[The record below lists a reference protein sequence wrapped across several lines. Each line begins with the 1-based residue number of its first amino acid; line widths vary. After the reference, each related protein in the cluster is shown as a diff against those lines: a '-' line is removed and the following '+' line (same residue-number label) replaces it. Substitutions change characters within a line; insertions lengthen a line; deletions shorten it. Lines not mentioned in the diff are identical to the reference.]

1 MIKLRMTQLNDYERC
16 PYLCKVNWG
25 AVGELGKVDLE
36 GSSTNKY
43 AQYGIIFHEVM
54 EISGLAKME
63 GVVIPL
69 ESLHEELDK
78 KLLEFDLSLVESE
91 EEHLEWSKSL
101 HEQLDW
107 AYHNCSLET
116 DNVIGVEHSFL
127 LDDLIED
134 CLPFSGTI
142 DRIIGN
148 LEKKEVALCDFKTGK
163 VYTKKELSNNIQA
176 TVYSLAFYKMF
187 GFMPEEFRFYFTKHK
202 KVKVIKI
209 TPDFIKR
216 GVERILVNWY
226 NINNG
231 DFSPNTSNKYF
242 CKNFCSINKE
252 CPTRKRVT
260 TIGWENVG

>member
-1 MIKLRMTQLNDYERC
+1 MKKLRMTMLGDYERC

-25 AVGELGKVDLE
+25 EVGDVGKVDKE
-36 GSSTNKY
+36 GSSHNKY
-43 AQYGIIFHEVM
+43 SEFGIIFHEVM
-54 EISGLAKME
+54 EHHALAKME
-63 GVVIPL
+63 GTILPVEV
-69 ESLHEELDK
+69 LHELLDE
-78 KLLEFDLSLVESE
+78 KLKTFDLELLDNPE
-91 EEHLEWSKSL
+91 EFEDWRTSL
-101 HEQLDW
+101 HEQIDW
-107 AYHNCSLET
+107 GYET
-116 DNVIGVEHSFL
+116 ATLPHTNVIGAEVTFD
-127 LDDLIED
+127 LDDLIKD
-134 CLPFSGTI
+134 CLPFTGTI
-142 DRIIGN
+142 DRIVGD
-148 LEKKEVALCDFKTGK
+148 LSKKEVFLEDWKTGK

-260 TIGWENVG
+260 TVGWENVG